1 MTDAVAPKTAVTL
14 CGSIRK
20 DSYNAILRRY
30 VSLKLREAGVSVE
43 DIDLTEETADSVE
56 GGKKSTSY

>member
-1 MTDAVAPKTAVTL
+1 MSD
-14 CGSIRK
+14 K
-20 DSYNAILRRY
+20 DKI
-30 VSLKLREAGVSVE
+30 VE